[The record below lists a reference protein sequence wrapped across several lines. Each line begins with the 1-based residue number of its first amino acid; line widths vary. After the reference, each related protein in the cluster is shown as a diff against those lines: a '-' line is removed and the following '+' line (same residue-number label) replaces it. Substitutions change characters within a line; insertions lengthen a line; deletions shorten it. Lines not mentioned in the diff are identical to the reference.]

1 MNNFVASVI
10 KIYSVVNLIG
20 CIILTLIVSNSMGGL
35 YAFVFFC
42 IGLVVNFGMYAFG
55 EIISL
60 LQDIKDNTNKVR
72 INEEQSYATDE
83 LPSI

>member
-1 MNNFVASVI
+1 MNNFVANVI

-20 CIILTLIVSNSMGGL
+20 VIILTLILSDSMGGF

-42 IGLVVNFGMYAFG
+42 IGPVVSFGMYAFG

-60 LQDIKDNTNKVR
+60 LQDIKDNTNKEK
-72 INEEQSYATDE
+72 INKEQSHATDE

>member
-1 MNNFVASVI
+1 MNNFVANVI

-20 CIILTLIVSNSMGGL
+20 VIILTLILSDSMGGF

-42 IGLVVNFGMYAFG
+42 IGLVVSFGMYAFG

-60 LQDIKDNTNKVR
+60 LQDIKDNTNKEK
-72 INEEQSYATDE
+72 INKEQSHATDE